1 MTRTIRVLANPTII
15 AESKSLLGDK
25 AQAVLSEINI
35 EQLKS
40 NLKQLSQD
48 IGELF
53 SVAEQANDFKLKQVE
68 VGIEVS
74 TEGGVHL
81 IGTLTAGAKAAITL
95 TFERS

>member
-1 MTRTIRVLANPTII
+1 MTRTIRILTTPAIN

-25 AQAVLSEINI
+25 AKAVLSEINI
-35 EQLKS
+35 EQLKN
-40 NLKQLSQD
+40 NLKQLNQD

-53 SVAEQANDFKLKQVE
+53 SVTEQANDFKLKQVE

-74 TEGGVHL
+74 AEGGVNL
-81 IGTLTAGAKAAITL
+81 IGTMTAGAKAAITL